1 MSALKKFFEA
11 AAPYVPVVGGA
22 LSFLGGERQNES
34 NEAQSAKQMAF
45 QERMSNTAHQRQMA
59 DLKAAGINPMLS
71 AKLGGASTPAGAQ
84 ANIQNSVTPAVST
97 ALQVATQKAT
107 IDQIKAQT
115 NLTNTQANALGVVS
129 TTGSEI
135 KGLWE
140 YIKQA
145 GPKSEAALQDV
156 INAYF
161 AKESKIKTGFDAY
174 KDSSFQHDPGF
185 VPNGGG
191 GEKKKLTIWI
201 NGDAREGRAHQ

>member
-1 MSALKKFFEA
+1 MDFSSLLNV
-11 AAPYVPVVGGA
+11 AAPYVGGA
-22 LSFLGGERQNES
+22 LSFLGGERRNDSQ
-34 NEAQSAKQMAF
+34 EAQSAKQMAF
-45 QERMSNTAHQRQMA
+45 QERMSNTAHQRQIA

-84 ANIQNSVTPAVST
+84 ANIQDTVTPAVST

-107 IDQIKAQT
+107 LDQIKAQT

-145 GPKSEAALQDV
+145 APKTEEALQSV
-156 INAYF
+156 IDAYF
-161 AKESKIKTGFDAY
+161 KKDGKIQTGFDAY
-174 KDSSFQHDPGF
+174 KDSTFNQSGDNPPKDSSFNDG
-185 VPNGGG
+185 
-191 GEKKKLTIWI
+191 KKKTLTIWI
-201 NGDAREGRAHQ
+201 NGDAREGKAH